1 MGEDLY
7 TMAGT
12 VKIPD
17 KRKAEFNDSVLKLL
31 YLGGLRKTEEMELGG
46 KTITVVSRPMPD
58 ENGVVRFDYSIFEKY
73 KRDINT
79 YDMNT
84 CELDTP
90 DRGYQEVGVV
100 MNAVM
105 VMQEAYSEGSC
116 YYMAEGK
123 PGKVE
128 AYAALIR
135 ALIGA
140 DLTFPGR
147 SRMWDMLLFFHHT
160 KGYKNITADDI
171 WEAYPW
177 DHCDLLSEHLMTIN
191 HLGSD
196 FSVPEKRFEGGK
208 KDFAEAPKVSLL
220 YYLYEKTAQLVKDG
234 ESGTLKGYLK
244 RLLDSERKDRAA
256 LAAEDNVYGEIA
268 EASLYLLPPLIV
280 NVYAVASGQ
289 GFWEAWDSMGI
300 KGYSDIIVKK
310 RETTYKKDEFFL
322 PLYKAIQREDED
334 EFIEYW
340 DGQELKLSDK
350 MKACFEDWKERFGKI
365 VPDKDFE
372 TEPFLA
378 GIFAELEEYGKCRL
392 VDQAFVT
399 DVLEHRDDSNYQ
411 KALLLYKEII
421 DKDQKYFPELTH
433 RQAIR
438 WLMRRSRAE
447 FDYKEMAA
455 FPSLLMN
462 RKHRFEILGF

>member
-1 MGEDLY
+1 MGESLY
-7 TMAGT
+7 TLAGT
-12 VKIPD
+12 VNIPEN
-17 KRKAEFNDSVLKLL
+17 RKAEFNDLILKLL
-31 YLGGLRKTEEMELGG
+31 YMGGIRKTEEMELGG
-46 KTITVVSRPMPD
+46 KKFTVVSRPMPD
-58 ENGVVRFDYSIFEKY
+58 EHGIVRFDYSIFEKY
-73 KRDINT
+73 KRKTNT
-79 YDMNT
+79 YNMNT

-105 VMQEAYSEGSC
+105 IMQEAYSEGSC

-135 ALIGA
+135 DLIGA

-160 KGYKNITADDI
+160 EEYKNITGNDI
-171 WEAYPW
+171 WKAYPW
-177 DHCDLLSEHLMTIN
+177 DYCDFLLEHLMAIV
-191 HLGSD
+191 HFGPDLP
-196 FSVPEKRFEGGK
+196 VPEKRFEGGK

-234 ESGTLKGYLK
+234 ESRTLKDYLK
-244 RLLDSERKDRAA
+244 RLLDSERKDRVT
-256 LAAEDNVYGEIA
+256 LVAEDSVYGEIA

-289 GFWEAWDSMGI
+289 EFWETWDSMGI
-300 KGYSDIIVKK
+300 KGYSDIIVKEK
-310 RETTYKKDEFFL
+310 ETTSEKNEFFL

-334 EFIEYW
+334 EFLEYW
-340 DGQELKLSDK
+340 DSQELKLSDK
-350 MKACFEDWKERFGKI
+350 MKKSFQDWKERFEKI
-365 VPDKDFE
+365 IPDKNFE

-378 GIFAELEEYGKCRL
+378 EILAELEEYGKCRL
-392 VDQAFVT
+392 VDKAFVT
-399 DVLEHRDDSNYQ
+399 DVLEHREDVNYQ

-438 WLMRRSRAE
+438 WIMRRSRAE